1 MVNDM
6 NYPFTTEVDL
16 PNWGECEVQY
26 DVEPADLSVGF
37 QEAYEWKIIYGGAF
51 EDVGF
56 DEGTDITMMMSQ
68 DEEMLIEKAI
78 KKDLRDM

>member
-1 MVNDM
+1 M

-56 DEGTDITMMMSQ
+56 DEGTDITMMMSP